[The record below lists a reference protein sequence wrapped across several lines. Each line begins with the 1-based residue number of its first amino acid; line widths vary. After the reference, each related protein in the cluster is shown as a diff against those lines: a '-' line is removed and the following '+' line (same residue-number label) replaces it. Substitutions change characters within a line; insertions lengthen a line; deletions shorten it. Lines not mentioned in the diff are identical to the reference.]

1 MNLHTIDANILDM
14 QGLPL
19 DLRINKMLSDINRLY
34 LRGQVVLFTKF
45 SDLGLTDAE
54 ATMENVFARMP
65 NNTIFMTEIYRGT
78 HTNFDMPTLSNGTR
92 LSGRLTVYGSSEST
106 NKLTAYFQQ
115 EAGLWTRHL
124 NKVAGTGYADTGWH
138 KIEVHGL
145 QEVLSTSSVSNLGNK
160 LSNLKTPGIYYIAGS
175 IMSQFTD
182 VPTTGSGAS
191 LCEVTYIHELADTI
205 QTLRTNGVA
214 QTGWRRQISNNETVG
229 EWRQEFVS
237 DAPLNSS
244 STINFAGGT
253 ISGTLTTRTFA
264 PNVTATHNIGYA
276 SLTYNNA
283 YFQNAPTVVSDAN
296 HKLFINDIPDEVL
309 DAWSKVNYKQWKM
322 KAAVAEKGEEES
334 RLHVGVIAQDIKE
347 KFESAG
353 LDATK
358 YGILIYDSWEAIEA
372 VEYKPAVHDPDTDE
386 LISEEVQA
394 IEGREAGEIW
404 MVRMEECLALEAALM
419 RRTTKRLEDRM
430 AALEGK

>member
-34 LRGQVVLFTKF
+34 QRGQVILLTKF
-45 SDLGLTDAE
+45 ADLGLADTE
-54 ATMENVFARMP
+54 ATMANVFARMP
-65 NNTIFMTEIYRGT
+65 NNTIFMTEVYRGV
-78 HTNFDMPTLSNGTR
+78 HTNFDMPTLINGAR
-92 LSGRLTVYGSSEST
+92 LSGRLIVYGSSESS

-115 EAGLWTRHL
+115 ETGLWTRHL
-124 NKVAGTGYADTGWH
+124 NKGAATNYTDTGWH

-145 QEVLSTSSVSNLGNK
+145 QEDLTTSSVTNLENK

-191 LCEVTYIHELADTI
+191 LCEVTYIHHLADTI

-214 QTGWRRQISNNETVG
+214 QTGWRRQISNNGTVG
-229 EWRQEFVS
+229 EWKQEFVS
-237 DAPLNSS
+237 GSPMNSS
-244 STINFAGGT
+244 STISFAGGT
-253 ISGTLTTRTFA
+253 VSGTLTTRTLQ
-264 PNVTATHNIGYA
+264 PEKTATHNIGYA
-276 SLTYNNA
+276 SAAYNQA
-283 YFQNAPTVVSDAN
+283 YFQNAPTVVSDVN
-296 HKLFINDIPDEVL
+296 YKLFIDDIPDDVL
-309 DAWSKVNYKQWKM
+309 DAWSTVNYYQWKM
-322 KAAVAEKGEEES
+322 KTAVAEKGEEKA
-334 RLHVGVIAQDIKE
+334 RLHVGVLAQEIKE
-347 KFESAG
+347 KFEAAG

-358 YGILIYDSWEAIEA
+358 YGILIYDCWEAVEA
-372 VEYKPAVHDPDTDE
+372 VEYKPAVYDPDTNE

-394 IEGREAGEIW
+394 VEGREAGEIW